1 MPASPV
7 VSVVIGSFERGK
19 FLRGTI
25 ATVREEL
32 DDVAHEILV
41 VDGGSSDGTV
51 DWLVRQ
57 KDVITI
63 VQHNRG
69 EWRGKPIERRSWG
82 YFMNLAF
89 KAAQGTF
96 VCMLSD
102 DCLVV
107 PGAIRNAISVFER
120 ESAAGKQVG
129 GVAFYFRDWPGER
142 DYRVGRTWGDRMFV
156 NHGLYRRDAL
166 QAVGY
171 ADETTYAFYH
181 ADGDLSLRMWEADY
195 ACIDSPNSFIE
206 HRSHTNVAV
215 RNTNRSVQKND
226 WAAYAGKWASLG
238 EPTHDRT
245 ARAFVDPHST
255 AERHWSW
262 KRRIPRPLR
271 SLIRTVL
278 GRGTEPAR
286 V

>member
-1 MPASPV
+1 MSASPL

-32 DDVAHEILV
+32 DAVDHEIFV
-41 VDGGSSDGTV
+41 VDGGSGDGTV

-107 PGAIRNAISVFER
+107 PGAIRNAIRVFER
-120 ESAAGKQVG
+120 ESAAGKDVG
-129 GVAFYFRDWPGER
+129 GVAFYFRDWPGEK
-142 DYRVGRTWGDRMFV
+142 DYRVGRTWGNRMFV

-171 ADETTYAFYH
+171 ADEATYAFYH
-181 ADGDLSLRMWEADY
+181 ADGDLSLRMWEAGY
-195 ACIDSPNSFIE
+195 ACIDSPDSFIE

-215 RNTNRSVQKND
+215 RDTNTAVQKND
-226 WAAYAGKWASLG
+226 WAAYTRKWSSLG
-238 EPTHDRT
+238 EPTQAWT
-245 ARAFVDPHST
+245 ARAFVDPQST
-255 AERHWSW
+255 AERHWYW

-271 SLIRTVL
+271 SLVRTFL